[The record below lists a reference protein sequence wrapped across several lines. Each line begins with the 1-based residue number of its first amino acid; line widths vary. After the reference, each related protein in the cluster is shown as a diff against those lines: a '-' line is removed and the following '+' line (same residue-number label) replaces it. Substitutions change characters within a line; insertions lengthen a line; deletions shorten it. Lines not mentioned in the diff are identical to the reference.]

1 MDEEKEV
8 TQNPEENAAEAAPD
22 AEAQLE
28 EVIRAR
34 LQEQY
39 DRGVRVG
46 IMSLSKLVNDK
57 LSDSSLPLMKRIAEV
72 RKLCKIAPGIEKKY
86 DEIAS
91 KVTDAV
97 ETVTAEVDNSTQTKQ
112 PEQTQDELSSD
123 KV

>member
-1 MDEEKEV
+1 MEEKEV
-8 TQNPEENAAEAAPD
+8 VKNPDANKEEVAPD
-22 AEAQLE
+22 TNEQLE

-34 LQEQY
+34 LKEQY

-86 DEIAS
+86 NEISA
-91 KVTDAV
+91 KLEEAV
-97 ETVTAEVDNSTQTKQ
+97 ESATPQKITTIDGADLSDNQKA
-112 PEQTQDELSSD
+112 DC
-123 KV
+123 V

>member
-1 MDEEKEV
+1 MYEEKEV
-8 TQNPEENAAEAAPD
+8 TRNTEENTAEAVPNT
-22 AEAQLE
+22 EEQLE

-39 DRGVRVG
+39 DRGIRVG

-86 DEIAS
+86 NEVAS
-91 KVTDAV
+91 TVTDAV
-97 ETVTAEVDNSTQTKQ
+97 ENATQTKQ
-112 PEQTQDELSSD
+112 PEQTQDEFSTD
-123 KV
+123 EV

>member
-1 MDEEKEV
+1 MEEEKEV
-8 TQNPEENAAEAAPD
+8 TQNPEENTAEAVPNT
-22 AEAQLE
+22 EEQLE

-72 RKLCKIAPGIEKKY
+72 RKLCRIAPSVEKKY

-91 KVTDAV
+91 RVTDAV
-97 ETVTAEVDNSTQTKQ
+97 ETATVTAKIDDSAQAEQ
-112 PEQTQDELSSD
+112 PEQA
-123 KV
+123 

>member
-1 MDEEKEV
+1 MNEEKEAIV
-8 TQNPEENAAEAAPD
+8 GSDGNMEEVVSNPEE
-22 AEAQLE
+22 QLE

-34 LQEQY
+34 LKEQY
-39 DRGVRVG
+39 DRGIRVG

-72 RKLCKIAPGIEKKY
+72 KKLCRIAPSVEKKY

-97 ETVTAEVDNSTQTKQ
+97 ETATAGIDGSAQTEQ
-112 PEQTQDELSSD
+112 PEQA
-123 KV
+123 